1 MLRFYRRMLTG
12 RTPAVALAGALLL
25 GCLLPPG
32 AHADNNSGG
41 FVIRTAYTELLNG
54 VYYLSADVDLSMS
67 GQALNALENSVP
79 LTVEWQ
85 IEVIHPRFLL
95 WNQTVARLTERYQI
109 SYHPLTQR
117 FVIKNLNSGEQQSF
131 ASYRDA
137 ILNLGQVND
146 LPVIDASL
154 LEPHTRYMI
163 RMRAVLDITDFP
175 GPLKLIASLFKGWDL
190 SSDWYAWVLAS

>member
-1 MLRFYRRMLTG
+1 MYYLPGYVLTMH
-12 RTPAVALAGALLL
+12 RSIATALVSILIA
-25 GCLLPPG
+25 GCLTS
-32 AHADNNSGG
+32 AARADDNQGG

-67 GQALNALENSVP
+67 QDALNALENSVP

-85 IEVIHPRFLL
+85 IEVIEHRNFI
-95 WNQTVARLTERYQI
+95 WNKTVATLTERFQI
-109 SYHPLTQR
+109 SYHPLTRQ

-131 ASYRDA
+131 ISYDDA
-137 ILNLGQVND
+137 VTSLGQVND

-154 LEPHTRYMI
+154 LEPHTLYTI

-175 GPLKLIASLFKGWDL
+175 SPLKFIASWFKGWDL

>member
-1 MLRFYRRMLTG
+1 MKHVPHFNRILRRTGLT
-12 RTPAVALAGALLL
+12 VLACVLSAA
-25 GCLLPPG
+25 CLMPVV
-32 AHADNNSGG
+32 HAENTQGG

-54 VYYLSADVDLSMS
+54 VYYLSADVDLGMS
-67 GQALNALENSVP
+67 EDALNALENGVP

-85 IEVIHPRFLL
+85 IEVIRHRRFI
-95 WNQTVARLTERYQI
+95 WNKTVATLTERYQI
-109 SYHPLTQR
+109 SYHPLTRR

-137 ILNLGQVND
+137 ITNLGQVND
-146 LPVIDASL
+146 LPVIDAGL
-154 LEPHTRYMI
+154 LEPHTQYMI

-190 SSDWYAWVLAS
+190 SSDWYAWGLAS

>member
-1 MLRFYRRMLTG
+1 MIRSPIFA
-12 RTPAVALAGALLL
+12 PAVRRFAAALLACAL
-25 GCLLPPG
+25 VIGCFAP
-32 AHADNNSGG
+32 AARADNDQGG

-54 VYYLSADVDLSMS
+54 VYYLDADVNLNMS
-67 GQALNALENSVP
+67 EDALNALENGVP

-85 IEVIHPRFLL
+85 IEVIKHRRFI
-95 WNQTVARLTERYQI
+95 WDKTVAELTERYQI
-109 SYHPLTQR
+109 SYHPLTRR
-117 FVIKNLNSGEQQSF
+117 FTIKNLNSGEQQSF

-137 ILNLGQVND
+137 ITTLGEVND

-163 RMRAVLDITDFP
+163 RMRAVLDIKDFP
-175 GPLKLIASLFKGWDL
+175 GPLKLIASLFRGWDL

>member
-1 MLRFYRRMLTG
+1 MSRMPRFTHTLRRL
-12 RTPAVALAGALLL
+12 AVAALACVLVMGAF
-25 GCLLPPG
+25 
-32 AHADNNSGG
+32 AATARADDNQSG

-54 VYYLSADVDLSMS
+54 VYYLNADVDLNMS
-67 GQALNALENSVP
+67 EDALNALENSVP

-85 IEVIHPRFLL
+85 IEVIRHRRFI
-95 WNQTVARLTERYQI
+95 WDKTVATLTERFQI
-109 SYHPLTQR
+109 SYHPLTRR

-137 ILNLGQVND
+137 ITNLGQVND

-175 GPLKLIASLFKGWDL
+175 GPLKLIASWFKGWDL
-190 SSDWYAWVLAS
+190 SSDWYAWVLTS